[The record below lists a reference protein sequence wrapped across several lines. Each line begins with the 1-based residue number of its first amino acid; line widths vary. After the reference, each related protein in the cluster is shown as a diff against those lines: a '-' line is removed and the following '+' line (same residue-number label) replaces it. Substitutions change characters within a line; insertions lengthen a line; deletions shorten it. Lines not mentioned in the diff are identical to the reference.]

1 VRSAKCPCVHARYG
15 AWRASGPPGQPV
27 HCNYKKFAAAG
38 RQRARGAGP
47 RCSPQVT
54 SAMVKKNKVQPEG
67 GAQAEAVRLSIFSV
81 LSTVNQTVLSTVNQ
95 SGHSHVGEYHSLWWL
110 LQPKHAHGRDDEH
123 ADRNLPQQPAVFL
136 QPEWRQLAPEQG
148 AVGAVSN
155 VLRLI
160 IGVFSSVRGLLGKK
174 KTIAD
179 AEKEQEEE
187 AADDDDDDDDMQD
200 VETRDGVPEFP
211 FGILN
216 PKSVVMVYWQLTIV
230 ALAILNTA
238 FVPFRF
244 CFETQQIEHR
254 KDSTL
259 QGWGI
264 WNSNKIYAEYLV
276 DAFFALDIFVQLRSA
291 YFTEYEGDFRIVVAQ
306 GEVMSH
312 NLKKWFLL
320 DVAVGLP
327 YEFWFNRG
335 YHLFGG
341 ERVETKN
348 WVILVRFA
356 RILKIL
362 KLKELFTITR
372 VGNLDYTISSIKE
385 KIALSQGPMRVL
397 KFGTVFLYA
406 LHFVSCLLF
415 GVGIFFDDVLI
426 DPCDPSVEGYTVCD
440 PNLQPKASWIRNVVF
455 ITSITE
461 IVDGEVREYSNAVSL
476 RDPDIPI
483 SNQYL
488 GAIYYMTTT
497 LTGVG
502 YGDILPTS
510 FYEVILLSVA
520 MVVGAGI
527 FSYIVGNAEQ
537 FIIDFQGIDVEM
549 QEKMEEVIRLL
560 FEVRIKVIFPLMI
573 DHLQAF

>member
-1 VRSAKCPCVHARYG
+1 VHAV
-15 AWRASGPPGQPV
+15 PGG
-27 HCNYKKFAAAG
+27 AAA
-38 RQRARGAGP
+38 
-47 RCSPQVT
+47 PQVT
-54 SAMVKKNKVQPEG
+54 KAMVKKNKVHPEG
-67 GAQAEAVRLSIFSV
+67 GAPAEARLHSLFSV
-81 LSTVNQTVLSTVNQ
+81 LSTVNQ
-95 SGHSHVGEYHSLWWL
+95 SGQSHVSEHHSLWWL

-160 IGVFSSVRGLLGKK
+160 IGVFSSVRDLLGKK
-174 KTIAD
+174 KTTAD
-179 AEKEQEEE
+179 VKEQEEE
-187 AADDDDDDDDMQD
+187 ADDDEDEDDDMNN

-211 FGILN
+211 MGILN

-230 ALAILNTA
+230 ALAFLNTA

-264 WNSNKIYAEYLV
+264 WNSNKIYAEFFI
-276 DAFFALDIFVQLRSA
+276 DAFFLLDIFVQLRSA
-291 YFTEYEGDFRIVVAQ
+291 YFQEFDGDFKIVVAQ
-306 GEVMSH
+306 GKVMTH

-327 YEFWFNRG
+327 YEYWFARN
-335 YHLFGG
+335 YYLFGG
-341 ERVETKN
+341 ELVETKN

-385 KIALSQGPMRVL
+385 RIALSQGPMRVI

-415 GVGIFFDDVLI
+415 GVGIFFNDILI
-426 DPCDPSVEGYTVCD
+426 DPCDPSVEGYTGCD
-440 PNLQPKASWIRNVVF
+440 PELQPRASWIANVVL
-455 ITSITE
+455 ITSIEE
-461 IVDGEVREYSNAVSL
+461 IVDGEVREYSKAATL
-476 RDPDIPI
+476 TDINIPL

-510 FYEVILLSVA
+510 IYEVILLSVA

-537 FIIDFQGIDVEM
+537 FIIDFQGIDVEL
-549 QEKMEEVIRLL
+549 QDKMEEVIRLL
-560 FEVRIKVIFPLMI
+560 FEVRIKVISPLMM
-573 DHLQAF
+573 DHLQAFLLLFPCRRILNNPFG

>member
-1 VRSAKCPCVHARYG
+1 VHYK
-15 AWRASGPPGQPV
+15 
-27 HCNYKKFAAAG
+27 YKKFAAAG
-38 RQRARGAGP
+38 RRRARGAGP

-67 GAQAEAVRLSIFSV
+67 GAPAEAVHFSIFSV

-187 AADDDDDDDDMQD
+187 AADEEDEDDDMKD

-264 WNSNKIYAEYLV
+264 WNSDKIYAEYLV

-291 YFTEYEGDFRIVVAQ
+291 YFTEHEGDFRIVVAQ

-312 NLKKWFLL
+312 NLKKWFML

-327 YEFWFNRG
+327 YEFWFNRA

-356 RILKIL
+356 RILKVL

-440 PNLQPKASWIRNVVF
+440 PDLQPKASWIRNVVF
-455 ITSITE
+455 ITSINE

-502 YGDILPTS
+502 YGDVLPTS

-560 FEVRIKVIFPLMI
+560 FEVRIKVIFPLKI

>member
-1 VRSAKCPCVHARYG
+1 
-15 AWRASGPPGQPV
+15 V

-38 RQRARGAGP
+38 RQSARGAGP

-160 IGVFSSVRGLLGKK
+160 IGVLSSVRGLLGKK

-502 YGDILPTS
+502 YGDVLPTS

-573 DHLQAF
+573 DHLQAFCFVFPGRRIFPNPFGCE

>member
-1 VRSAKCPCVHARYG
+1 
-15 AWRASGPPGQPV
+15 
-27 HCNYKKFAAAG
+27 
-38 RQRARGAGP
+38 
-47 RCSPQVT
+47 
-54 SAMVKKNKVQPEG
+54 
-67 GAQAEAVRLSIFSV
+67 
-81 LSTVNQTVLSTVNQ
+81 
-95 SGHSHVGEYHSLWWL
+95 
-110 LQPKHAHGRDDEH
+110 
-123 ADRNLPQQPAVFL
+123 
-136 QPEWRQLAPEQG
+136 
-148 AVGAVSN
+148 
-155 VLRLI
+155 
-160 IGVFSSVRGLLGKK
+160 
-174 KTIAD
+174 
-179 AEKEQEEE
+179 
-187 AADDDDDDDDMQD
+187 
-200 VETRDGVPEFP
+200 VPEFP

-440 PNLQPKASWIRNVVF
+440 PDLQPKASWIRNVVF

-461 IVDGEVREYSNAVSL
+461 IVDGEVREYSNAISL

-502 YGDILPTS
+502 YGDVLPTS

-573 DHLQAF
+573 DHLQAFCFVFPGRRIFPNPFGCE